1 MSKKKESSELPLRM
15 EGEREDVQERQT
27 ITKDYYSSRPKTF
40 DTMLGGYTQVHDPD
54 IQESSQLIQTLMKQF
69 SGKLGSSYCL
79 ELGCGIGRVTKSLLS
94 RYFDHIDINDLLE
107 EYCQQTRALF
117 EENDEKDKIG
127 QAFVGSIGNL
137 QLENFPK
144 YDVIWAQWVLG
155 YLNGDDLVQLLRKL
169 KSTLKKN
176 GLIVI
181 KDNCVANGQEPE
193 FDPDDQYYVR
203 TGEQFYDIAHRA
215 GLTVIKDQR
224 SKLKQIVR
232 ELLPI
237 RIFVLAVK

>member
-1 MSKKKESSELPLRM
+1 
-15 EGEREDVQERQT
+15 
-27 ITKDYYSSRPKTF
+27 
-40 DTMLGGYTQVHDPD
+40 MLGGYTQVHDPD
-54 IQESSQLIQTLMKQF
+54 IQESNQLIQTLIKQ
-69 SGKLGSSYCL
+69 SNGKLETSYCL

-94 RYFDHIDINDLLE
+94 RYFDHIDINDLLDD
-107 EYCQQTRALF
+107 YCQQTRTLF
-117 EENDEKDKIG
+117 DENGENDKIG
-127 QAFVGSIGNL
+127 KAFVGSIGDL

-144 YDVIWAQWVLG
+144 YDMIWAQWVLG
-155 YLNGDDLVQLLRKL
+155 YLDGDDLVKLLRKL
-169 KSTLKKN
+169 KLTLKKD

-181 KDNCVANGQEPE
+181 KDNSVANGHEPE

-215 GLTVIKDQR
+215 GFTVIKDQR
-224 SKLKQIVR
+224 SKLKQVVR